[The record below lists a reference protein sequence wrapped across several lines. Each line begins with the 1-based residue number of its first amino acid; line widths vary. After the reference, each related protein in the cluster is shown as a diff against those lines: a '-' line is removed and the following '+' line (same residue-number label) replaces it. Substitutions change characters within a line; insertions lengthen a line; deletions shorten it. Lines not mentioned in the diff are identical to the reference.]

1 MSMPDSDPSSQ
12 PNADSSNPPYTPAD
26 TGYIFTNDPWIR
38 WRNTYRYLTGQ
49 LTEEGERQYKQ
60 GRDARYETADCERCE
75 KQRDYLLQYSTS
87 LPLSPP
93 QPPSP
98 PPLLRTNWTYSLN
111 HLITIQAQSY
121 ASCTKK

>member
-1 MSMPDSDPSSQ
+1 MPDSDPSSQ
-12 PNADSSNPPYTPAD
+12 PNTDSSNPPYIPAD
-26 TGYIFTNDPWIR
+26 TGYTFTNDAWIR

-60 GRDARYETADCERCE
+60 GRDTRYETEDCERCE

-87 LPLSPP
+87 LPLPP
-93 QPPSP
+93 TPTTISTTINE
-98 PPLLRTNWTYSLN
+98 TNWTYSLK